1 MDNKLFTRKV
11 WKPENGEYV
20 VEVDDSRKITVDSPY
35 GKRRAIFIRLG
46 GEPYVWFINHYG
58 RLVEKAIETQ
68 LEKILSKRKTGKALV
83 KVNVGEVDGRK
94 TYDLD
99 EVKDSSES
107 LVVSIGIYV
116 SDGEGD
122 YHLIH
127 SDNIPIGG
135 EK

>member
-1 MDNKLFTRKV
+1 MDSKLFTRNV
-11 WKPENGEYV
+11 WNPDAGEYLIE
-20 VEVDDSRKITVDSPY
+20 VEKQERVLVETPQ
-35 GKRRAIFIRLG
+35 GKRNAVFIKVNG
-46 GEPYVWFINHYG
+46 KPYVWFINQYG
-58 RLVEKAIETQ
+58 RIVEKAIETQ
-68 LEKILSKRKTGKALV
+68 LGKILSKRKTGKALV
-83 KVNVGEVDGRK
+83 KVNVEDVDGRK

-116 SDGEGD
+116 SDGDGE